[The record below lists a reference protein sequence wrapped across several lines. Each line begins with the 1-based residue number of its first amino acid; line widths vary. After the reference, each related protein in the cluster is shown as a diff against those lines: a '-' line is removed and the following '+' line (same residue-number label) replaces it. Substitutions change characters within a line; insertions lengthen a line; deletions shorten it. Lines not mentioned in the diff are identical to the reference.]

1 MNGLVHVGKHPV
13 NVAFWKDVALIWGAA
28 AAIVVIVLVFK

>member
-13 NVAFWKDVALIWGAA
+13 NVAFWRDALLIIATAALIV
-28 AAIVVIVLVFK
+28 IIVLVLR